1 MEISVDVIDGCRT
14 VARNLANDVIS
25 KIPPKPDEHYVHHI
39 HGKAHHRTTHH
50 NNDFTDH
57 LLGNNLPDYKMQND
71 ALVCMCG
78 SVYAVIAF
86 SKFRMR
92 EITKLAFSDPAKTD
106 GTVTPVVVKCWTNNS
121 KTEEHYQW
129 KKSEKHSKKET
140 YTSNTELGIEIT
152 YGLQTK
158 VGGGVE
164 GIGEAEV
171 ESSYEF
177 KTNFT
182 QRFEKSKE
190 TTTTEKESE
199 DLAITVP
206 AMTQTTLTR
215 NKTISDWHQVVTTT
229 GILDACVRISS
240 DGDFGMQFESIE
252 ELQTYIQG
260 GGIQK
265 DWKSDRFFAQR
276 HFQEYEIDLTPLQMT
291 VKTPFTYRDVE
302 VSDIIRND
310 KSLDNGSTAAVEEA
324 V

>member
-1 MEISVDVIDGCRT
+1 MEISVDVIDACRT

-25 KIPPKPDEHYVHHI
+25 KIPAKPDEHYVHHI
-39 HGKAHHRTTHH
+39 HGKAHHRTTYH
-50 NNDFTDH
+50 NNDFIDH
-57 LLGNNLPDYKMQND
+57 PLADHLPDYKIQNNS
-71 ALVCMCG
+71 LVCLCG
-78 SVYAVIAF
+78 SVYAVIEF
-86 SKFRMR
+86 SKLRMR

-106 GTVTPVVVKCWTNNS
+106 GTMTPVVVKSWTNKSNTTEHYLWQKSKEHS
-121 KTEEHYQW
+121 KT
-129 KKSEKHSKKET
+129 ET
-140 YTSNTELGIEIT
+140 YTSSTELGVEIT

-158 VGGGVE
+158 VGGGIE
-164 GIGEAEV
+164 GVAEAEV

-199 DLAITVP
+199 DLSITVP
-206 AMTQTTLTR
+206 PMTQTSLAR

-229 GILDACVRISS
+229 GILDANIRISS
-240 DGDFGMQFESIE
+240 DGDFGMQFESLE

-265 DWKSDRFFAQR
+265 DWMADKYFAQR
-276 HFQEYEIDLTPLQMT
+276 HFQHYEIDTSPLQMT

-310 KSLDNGSTAAVEEA
+310 KPLGEGKITEAAV
-324 V
+324 